1 MYSIFFFASFL
12 SCMAQ
17 KWCSEQT
24 VKSHESASVAVSNW
38 TSTLPVWCGGGGN
51 GNGQLLCPRGPW
63 THCVIWNPPATPT
76 APQLSIL
83 VVCVC
88 VCVPTHC
95 REKQQQELMCSR
107 LKVGPK
113 ESHMRALGEGRSTMS
128 QSTKCCLNSLPQVYV
143 LICMRDFELKLKLK
157 AYTKQS
163 FMKIC
168 RFKSMVKECVLK
180 VFSSKDQTKMCSF
193 WNAMQYILLDARI
206 IRCD

>member
-1 MYSIFFFASFL
+1 MYSIFFLHPFFPAWL
-12 SCMAQ
+12 
-17 KWCSEQT
+17 KND
-24 VKSHESASVAVSNW
+24 AVSKQSSL
-38 TSTLPVWCGGGGN
+38 TSLQVLQSVIEPQPFLCGVEVEGTAMGSCCAQEAPELTVLSETHLPLPLPPN
-51 GNGQLLCPRGPW
+51 SQSLL
-63 THCVIWNPPATPT
+63 
-76 APQLSIL
+76 
-83 VVCVC
+83 CVC

-128 QSTKCCLNSLPQVYV
+128 QSTNCCLNSLPQVYG
-143 LICMRDFELKLKLK
+143 LICMRDFKLKLKLK

-168 RFKSMVKECVLK
+168 RFKSMVKECVLR